1 MKLQLK
7 QRVNDLGRPGDIVDV
22 AEAYARNFLI
32 PRGLAVLATS
42 AVLAEHERQQT
53 QRQKQ
58 AADQAATVRALAMRL
73 QALTLQL
80 SGPASPNGKLFA
92 ALKTEDVR
100 RALHDQAQLKLPEFR
115 MTPDHL
121 KHTGE
126 QQVTIRIAG
135 ADPLTLHVHV
145 QAIA

>member
-32 PRGLAVLATS
+32 PRGLAVLATP
-42 AVLAEHERQQT
+42 AVVSEHARLHA

-58 AADQAATVRALAMRL
+58 AADQAATVRALATKL

-92 ALKTEDVR
+92 ALKTDDVR

-121 KHTGE
+121 KQTGDH
-126 QQVTIRIAG
+126 QVVIRLAG
-135 ADPLTLHVHV
+135 ADPLTINVHV
-145 QAIA
+145 QAIT